1 MAFRGVYEA
10 PELTPTPCGL
20 LSVASVRK
28 HTSAGYDEKWIR
40 NFAHEFDSRP
50 TVRLLTIYDDVVT
63 NGTLFSGAGLASY
76 LDYVPFFIEV
86 EEEFS
91 GLDALVDDSFATLLK
106 QLEAATQKAVEVE
119 LWDGRAALGDS
130 NANLFLSKGS
140 TASILGGGP
149 VAPYVGLYLLEQ
161 AISSSPTGENGV
173 IHMTRDIA
181 SVLDTRL
188 VREKCDGKFKI
199 FTRLGTPVSVGSGYS
214 GNGPIGDGGATA
226 SATNKWMY
234 ATSKVYVELG
244 KSEIVNEDLA
254 HGINSATNEI
264 ILQAVRPAAV
274 YFDPSIHYAARVTI
288 PTS

>member
-28 HTSAGYDEKWIR
+28 HSSADYDEKWIR
-40 NFAHEFDSRP
+40 HFTYAFDTEP
-50 TVRLLTIYDDVVT
+50 TIRLLTVLDEVVT
-63 NGTLFSGAGLASY
+63 DGELFDQAGRPLY
-76 LDYVPFFIEV
+76 LPYVPFFIET
-86 EEEFS
+86 E
-91 GLDALVDDSFATLLK
+91 DSSSAFDVTGEDRFATLLK
-106 QLEAATQKAVEVE
+106 QIEAATQKAVEVE
-119 LWDGRAALGDS
+119 LWDGRTALADS
-130 NANLFLSKGS
+130 NDNIYLSKAG
-140 TASILGGGP
+140 TTVVGAGAVP
-149 VAPYVGLYLLEQ
+149 PYAGLYLLEE
-161 AISSSPTGENGV
+161 AIASSPTGENGI
-173 IHMTRDIA
+173 IHMTRDVA

-188 VREKCDGKFKI
+188 VREKQDGKFVL

-214 GNGPIGDGGATA
+214 GAGPIGATGAAA

-234 ATSKVYVELG
+234 ATSNVYVELG

-254 HGINSATNEI
+254 HGFNPAVND
-264 ILQAVRPAAV
+264 ILLKAVRPAAA